1 MATTF
6 TPDELRQ
13 LNRIEQKLDRLLH
26 ALKLDG
32 VDDLETTRNV
42 TQLLEIFE
50 KKRKRANNS
59 SKEK

>member
-1 MATTF
+1 MAITF

-32 VDDLETTRNV
+32 VDDLETTRHV
-42 TQLLEIFE
+42 AQLLDIFE
-50 KKRKRANNS
+50 EKRRRANNL
-59 SKEK
+59 SKEE